1 MVYTQEEI
9 YKYLSIMED
18 NIKKNLD
25 LPFINDVIEKRRECC
40 SDPKFIIWSGYRLC
54 ENCSTTSGHVL
65 GYFDAKEYDRFH
77 FQKKS
82 IYQPKYYYE
91 KKVSHISDIIDLS
104 DEEKSLVYD
113 KLIKIDEKMKKKINE
128 DLGRKRLVNV
138 FYLIKKILEEMGSD
152 KSEEITLKIGKKTL
166 NNYDK
171 WWENYVKLRN

>member
-113 KLIKIDEKMKKKINE
+113 KLIKIDEKMKKKNKC
-128 DLGRKRLVNV
+128 RFRAQKV
-138 FYLIKKILEEMGSD
+138 S
-152 KSEEITLKIGKKTL
+152 
-166 NNYDK
+166 
-171 WWENYVKLRN
+171 